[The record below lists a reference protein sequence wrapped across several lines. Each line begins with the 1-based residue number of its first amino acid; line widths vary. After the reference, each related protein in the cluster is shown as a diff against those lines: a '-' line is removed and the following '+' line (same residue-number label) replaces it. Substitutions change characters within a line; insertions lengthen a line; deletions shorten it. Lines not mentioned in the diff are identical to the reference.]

1 MSHVLQRTGRQG
13 RIREATRILEGLVHN
28 ERGEVAPATAQTQ
41 AELLSLH
48 PAGEPRPFAGTAR
61 HAGYRRIRIT
71 MDQIIDTAK
80 HMSTESAAGPSG
92 WTVLLW
98 RDMLTM
104 KQLGP
109 DAVHEY
115 VQQKAR
121 EITQDTGPDQRFLC
135 GARITP
141 LLKANGRIRPI
152 AVGEVLYRLLMRTI
166 VQHLKADIQSSL
178 GPGQFGVGQAGDVE
192 PIVRL
197 VEHAVARPEL
207 GYTHLT
213 KLDFSNAYNCVSRRV
228 MAEACRAHCS
238 VLYRTARW
246 AYK

>member
-1 MSHVLQRTGRQG
+1 MDESFRESQSQAPIERSPLGQPTLAQLNEAPWTPAGLSSHRLVPYNMSHVLQRTGRQG

-48 PAGEPRPFAGTAR
+48 PAGEPRPFLGTAR
-61 HAGYRRIRIT
+61 HAGYRRIRIS
-71 MDQIIDTAK
+71 MNQIIDTAK
-80 HMSTESAAGPSG
+80 HMSTDSAAGPSG

-141 LLKANGRIRPI
+141 LL
-152 AVGEVLYRLLMRTI
+152 
-166 VQHLKADIQSSL
+166 SL
-178 GPGQFGVGQAGDVE
+178 
-192 PIVRL
+192 I
-197 VEHAVARPEL
+197 HI
-207 GYTHLT
+207 
-213 KLDFSNAYNCVSRRV
+213 
-228 MAEACRAHCS
+228 
-238 VLYRTARW
+238 
-246 AYK
+246 